1 MKNYIVAKNYLCF
14 MALLEMIV
22 STTNP
27 YTHLTQNDFAELF
40 GITVPVGTQTPIKN
54 VQYSSNIEECGTNIC
69 VEEINNFFQ
78 KNMIPLQLSFISS
91 CYFDEMT
98 FADTINKKSTTPI
111 VLAFCYGLLY
121 NEPENN
127 DVGHVVLLEKIDTQ
141 LDTLQIYDPGPR
153 NHGSKVVKID
163 DMVYAMKRR
172 GGIYLFEKVDH

>member
-1 MKNYIVAKNYLCF
+1 MNNYIVAKNYLCF

-27 YTHLTQNDFAELF
+27 YIHLTQNDFAELF
-40 GITVPVGTQTPIKN
+40 GITVPIGTQTPIKN
-54 VQYSSNIEECGTNIC
+54 VQYSSNIEEYGTNIC

-98 FADTINKKSTTPI
+98 FADTIRKNRGAYI
-111 VLAFCYGLLY
+111 VFAFSYGLLY
-121 NEPENN
+121 NDSQNN
-127 DVGHVVLLEKIDTQ
+127 DVGHAVLLENIDAKM
-141 LDTLQIYDPGPR
+141 DTLQIYDPGPH
-153 NHGSKVVKID
+153 NYGSKIVKVD

-172 GGIYLFEKVDH
+172 GGIYLFKKVEH